1 VKQWKHETLENYYDR
16 FLQLCVVIPQQLDDV
31 YLRETFR
38 ERLRK
43 KLKLAIIGM
52 PRSTIVKVANLAK
65 EIEEKM
71 PTPCRSRRSQTL
83 SDSEYLNEELAND
96 EQKKEIKKNCKE

>member
-1 VKQWKHETLENYYDR
+1 M
-16 FLQLCVVIPQQLDDV
+16 CVVIPQQLDDV
-31 YLRETFR
+31 YLKETFR
-38 ERLRK
+38 ERLGK
-43 KLKLAIIGM
+43 KFKLAIIGM

-71 PTPCRSRRSQTL
+71 PTPRRNRRSQPL
-83 SDSEYLNEELAND
+83 LDSEYLNEELAND

>member
-1 VKQWKHETLENYYDR
+1 MKQWMIIIIY
-16 FLQLCVVIPQQLDDV
+16 LCVVIPQQPNDV

-52 PRSTIVKVANLAK
+52 PKATIVEVINLTR
-65 EIEEKM
+65 EIEEEM
-71 PTPCRSRRSQTL
+71 PTTHM
-83 SDSEYLNEELAND
+83 N
-96 EQKKEIKKNCKE
+96 K